1 MSATRTQIYLTAEQ
15 RLRIDQVAD
24 QRGLSMAE
32 VVRQALDAYLDGEAP
47 DADTALRLTFGA
59 APEAQPPDRDEWE
72 RG

>member
-1 MSATRTQIYLTAEQ
+1 MSGTRTQIYLTEEQ

-32 VVRQALDAYLDGEAP
+32 VVRQALDAYLDDQAP
-47 DADTALRLTFGA
+47 DADTALRLTFGTV
-59 APEAQPPDRDEWE
+59 PDAQAPDRGEWE